1 MATTKLMHAMVA
13 MVTVLCLLYHLFQF
27 CIMKGPIYCKYTLPG
42 ANVQETSN
50 EMCLN
55 KVQIELT

>member
-1 MATTKLMHAMVA
+1 MHAMVA

-42 ANVQETSN
+42 ANVQKTSN